1 MPAVSEKQ
9 RKFMGAELNRK
20 RAGKK
25 TKTGM
30 SESKLSEFASKSMDA
45 IDTYLDKGNVF
56 VKSLDLIDT
65 YLDLLKRG
73 RMLPCGHPAEEGST
87 LDKGCSVTGCATSA
101 SSQTGKS
108 GTVYAKPTV
117 QWGSAPGGGSMG
129 IHATA
134 GAGGS
139 ASSSGGATGSGTMT
153 SSSPPE
159 GGFRRSADSINL
171 IDRYLFKHERIL
183 PCGHPADEGSEID
196 KACSVTGCDTSS
208 FTTPRGHT
216 TVDIGTRLSGAGV
229 TDSTTGLQTTVG
241 QLAGGTTHM
250 GRTTFA
256 HTPTGGAVSSGGTA
270 TEDVDEWI

>member
-134 GAGGS
+134 GAGRS

-171 IDRYLFKHERIL
+171 IDR
-183 PCGHPADEGSEID
+183 
-196 KACSVTGCDTSS
+196 
-208 FTTPRGHT
+208 
-216 TVDIGTRLSGAGV
+216 
-229 TDSTTGLQTTVG
+229 
-241 QLAGGTTHM
+241 
-250 GRTTFA
+250 
-256 HTPTGGAVSSGGTA
+256 
-270 TEDVDEWI
+270 